1 MTKKPS
7 SARGFTLVEVLMAVA
22 MLALGT
28 LLIQEGF
35 LRSAYLYGRYANTMR
50 ASVWVNERLW
60 QAREAVLFSEDPPAP
75 DGGEFTSEGVPFRW
89 ALGVEALPLA
99 KDLYAL
105 KLTVDWSEGGRPLSL
120 VREIY
125 AAKPPQPS

>member
-1 MTKKPS
+1 
-7 SARGFTLVEVLMAVA
+7 MAVA

-35 LRSAYLYGRYANTMR
+35 LRSAYLYGRYADTMR
-50 ASVWVNERLW
+50 ASVWMNERLW
-60 QAREAVLFSEDPPAP
+60 QAREAVLFTDTPPEP
-75 DGGEFTSEGVPFRW
+75 DGGEFTAEGKSFRW

-105 KLTVDWSEGGRPLSL
+105 KLTVDWREGDHPISI

-125 AAKPPQPS
+125 AAKPPQSS